1 MGMQGTPCWFELD
14 TTDLDAST
22 AFYGQIL
29 GWQVAHSGMPDAD
42 YRLASAPDGAMVA
55 DLSSTDEQEQ
65 ASPKW
70 VVYFAVDDADANLCD
85 GCVTVVARGDCGARR
100 GAGDRGG
107 GGRDGHGACVFAHV
121 QDPFV
126 GLRRAPGGSSARG
139 SACDARTRSVTPR

>member
-1 MGMQGTPCWFELD
+1 MHGTPCWFELD
-14 TTDLDAST
+14 TTDLDAGA

-85 GCVTVVARGDCGARR
+85 GCVTVVACGARR

-107 GGRDGHGACVFAHV
+107 GGRDGHGARVFAHV

-126 GLRRAPGGSSARG
+126 GLRRATGGSSARG
-139 SACDARTRSVTPR
+139 PACDARTRLVTPR